1 MLFSRVKISCL
12 RAKAH
17 QAFHWCLYNKMFS
30 YIKGK
35 QKQGSAK
42 KKMNK

>member
-1 MLFSRVKISCL
+1 
-12 RAKAH
+12 
-17 QAFHWCLYNKMFS
+17 MFS

-42 KKMNK
+42 KKKKWISNASRRELRKKTVRYSQ

>member
-1 MLFSRVKISCL
+1 
-12 RAKAH
+12 
-17 QAFHWCLYNKMFS
+17 MFS

-42 KKMNK
+42 KKKWISNASRRELRQKTVRYSQ